1 MSRFRWLLYK
11 IVGMQARLIPQ
22 CTVMLLEV
30 AVAPG
35 APQPDAAVLKKRVQG
50 LLGSALHK
58 LPVEGRLAV
67 ESGNAAVVCFISDP
81 QDGLHAALLLRD
93 EVVQHPEAQLSVRVA
108 LNIGAV
114 QVASDPQ
121 EQLRVTGEGIH
132 HAAEIRDRA
141 RPNEVVV
148 SHSYHQALSQLN
160 PALAGRFEAHS
171 RGETKQVRLYAAP
184 AHSPARSDATRQMD
198 ITPSEL
204 DVIGHTLQRF
214 VGDSA
219 ISTMRSE
226 IERCAT
232 LHDFVAAVAASIGH
246 PQQREVFLQALQRAL
261 PDRSF

>member
-1 MSRFRWLLYK
+1 
-11 IVGMQARLIPQ
+11 
-22 CTVMLLEV
+22 MLLDV

-35 APQPDAAVLKKRVQG
+35 APQPAAAVLKKRVQG

-67 ESGNAAVVCFISDP
+67 ESGNSAVVCFISDP
-81 QDGLHAALLLRD
+81 RDGLHAALLLRD

-108 LNIGAV
+108 LNIGQV
-114 QVASDPQ
+114 QVAGDAQ
-121 EQLRVTGEGIH
+121 EQLRLTGEGIR
-132 HAAEIRDRA
+132 HAVEIRDQA

-148 SHSYHQALSQLN
+148 SNSYHQALSQLD
-160 PALAGRFEAHS
+160 PALAGRFEAVAD
-171 RGETKQVRLYAAP
+171 GEPGPVWLYAAP
-184 AHSPARSDATRQMD
+184 ARSPTRSDATRQMD

-204 DVIGHTLQRF
+204 DVIGHTLERF

-219 ISTMRSE
+219 LPTLRSE

-232 LHDFVAAVAASIGH
+232 LHDFVSAVAASIGH